1 MYADDTVLF
10 ANSKENLQNCLNG
23 LNQYCNKWKLQI
35 NAEKNKVLIFSNR
48 KVNSENID
56 FTIAGKS
63 IEIIDEFKY
72 LGVTISHNG
81 SFNANLAD
89 LEEKGNRALFSLIKK
104 ARREN
109 LPLDI
114 YLIGW

>member
-10 ANSKENLQNCLNG
+10 ANSKEKLPNFLNR

-35 NAEKNKVLIFSNR
+35 DAEKNKVLIFSNR
-48 KVNSENID
+48 KVNRENIN

-72 LGVTISHNG
+72 LGITISHNG
-81 SFNANLAD
+81 SFNANLVD
-89 LEEKGNRALFSLIKK
+89 LEKKGNRDYSA
-104 ARREN
+104 
-109 LPLDI
+109 
-114 YLIGW
+114 